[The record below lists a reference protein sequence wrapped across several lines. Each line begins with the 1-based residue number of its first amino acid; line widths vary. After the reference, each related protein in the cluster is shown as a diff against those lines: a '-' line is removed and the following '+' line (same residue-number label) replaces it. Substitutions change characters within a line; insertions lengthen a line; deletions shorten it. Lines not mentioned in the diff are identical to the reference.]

1 MGCVA
6 FPVGDRL
13 CMYAELVG
21 NLPLKKIEVQSP
33 SADVIPKR
41 IELLGILCRLG
52 SQRSNLRLEWQNG
65 NAGIKIAGRG

>member
-1 MGCVA
+1 MGRPERVITQEGEDGRDTPDRRVGCVA

-33 SADVIPKR
+33 SADVIP
-41 IELLGILCRLG
+41 
-52 SQRSNLRLEWQNG
+52 
-65 NAGIKIAGRG
+65 